1 MFQNRNRQMSLIQ
14 IVPINLP
21 VLIDFDYVV
30 EVVNNTFRIDTFVSD
45 IKIDVL
51 DAYDNRRNQYR
62 TSVILAKLNEA
73 AGTTGTKILGITE
86 IDLFMPILT
95 FVFGEAQL
103 DGPASVISSFRL
115 RNEFYGLPGNN
126 ALLNERICK
135 EAIHEIA
142 HNFGL
147 LHCNDYMCVMKSS
160 TYVEDIDIKNMELCS
175 SCKELLGN
183 KMSALKPHTV
193 KSNN

>member
-1 MFQNRNRQMSLIQ
+1 MFQNSNRQMSLIK

-21 VLIDFDYVV
+21 VHLDIDYVA
-30 EVVNNTFRIDTFVSD
+30 EVVNDTFRIDTIVSD
-45 IKIDVL
+45 LKIDVS
-51 DAYDNRRNQYR
+51 DAYDDRRNQYR
-62 TSVILAKLNEA
+62 SSVMLAKLDET
-73 AGTTGTKILGITE
+73 AGTTGTGTKILGITE
-86 IDLFMPILT
+86 LDLFMPILT

-115 RNEFYGLPGNN
+115 RNEFYGLPENN
-126 ALLNERICK
+126 VLLNERICK

-147 LHCNDYMCVMKSS
+147 LHCDDYMCVMKSS

-175 SCKELLGN
+175 SCKELLEN
-183 KMSALKPHTV
+183 TMSACEAPHI
-193 KSNN
+193 